1 MFQAL
6 SFLRKGCLNVFL
18 QLWRLKICIHQ
29 CELLW
34 SARSRRWS
42 SEQPI
47 KRRACNR
54 SLFCCDLCG
63 WMAIWSSF
71 SISMWFVISL
81 NGSNFIGC
89 NLNTCTLFLLHVL
102 HFKYHYC
109 PNFEP
114 FGVAFLMPEIFYWS
128 LCFLLLF
135 LCLLFVLK
143 QQNCIIPNILDYPCS
158 PPASRVSKFDC
169 AGWKGI

>member
-1 MFQAL
+1 M
-6 SFLRKGCLNVFL
+6 
-18 QLWRLKICIHQ
+18 
-29 CELLW
+29 
-34 SARSRRWS
+34 
-42 SEQPI
+42 
-47 KRRACNR
+47 
-54 SLFCCDLCG
+54 D
-63 WMAIWSSF
+63 
-71 SISMWFVISL
+71 
-81 NGSNFIGC
+81 GSNFIGC

-143 QQNCIIPNILDYPCS
+143 QQNCIIPNILDYPLF
-158 PPASRVSKFDC
+158 VV
-169 AGWKGI
+169 GLEV

>member
-1 MFQAL
+1 M
-6 SFLRKGCLNVFL
+6 
-18 QLWRLKICIHQ
+18 
-29 CELLW
+29 
-34 SARSRRWS
+34 
-42 SEQPI
+42 
-47 KRRACNR
+47 
-54 SLFCCDLCG
+54 D
-63 WMAIWSSF
+63 
-71 SISMWFVISL
+71 
-81 NGSNFIGC
+81 GSNFIGC

-143 QQNCIIPNILDYPCS
+143 QENCIIPNIL
-158 PPASRVSKFDC
+158 PPLRPGFQTLTVQDERESKMC
-169 AGWKGI
+169 K